1 LYSRIGHPFSHI
13 IDRENNRVI
22 EQSTNAAKPR
32 LWLRLIVVI
41 LLLVTITGALA
52 YKKTLQIQEQIAQG
66 SQLPPPISVTVA
78 QAQPDTWNRRIR
90 AVGTLVAFQ
99 GVDITTEESGIVT
112 AINFKSGDEVE
123 AGTLLIDLDNRTEMA
138 NLESARAQFEADN
151 SQYQR
156 LLKLKDQSFVTKNDI
171 DTQQSLVDISEARIN
186 VAKTA
191 LSKKRIYAP
200 FSGRL
205 GIRQVDL
212 GEYVAPGGVIV
223 TLLSLDRLYLDFT
236 LPESNF
242 KDLVRDQLINFKV
255 RSYPERTFSARVET
269 WNPQLDANT
278 RNITIRAIVDNPER
292 LLAPGM
298 FADMQVRS
306 RRQAS
311 VLTVPETSI
320 FYNIYGEAVYILEK
334 PEATENDPDPDY
346 RLAARQVEV
355 AYRAAGVAGIESGI
369 EDGDMVVTSGQL
381 KLYPNLRVAIVDDV
395 PEFQSSAQ

>member
-1 LYSRIGHPFSHI
+1 VTDQPS
-13 IDRENNRVI
+13 
-22 EQSTNAAKPR
+22 NAPKPR
-32 LWLRLIVVI
+32 LWLRLIVVV
-41 LLLVTITGALA
+41 LLLVAITGALA

-78 QAQPDTWNRRIR
+78 QARPDTWNRRVR

-112 AINFKSGDEVE
+112 AINFESGEEVE
-123 AGTLLIDLDNRTEMA
+123 AGSLLIDFDNRTELA

-156 LLKLKDQSFVTKNDI
+156 LLKLRDQSFVTKNDI
-171 DTQQSLVDISEARIN
+171 DTQASLVDIAEARIN

-242 KDLVRDQLINFKV
+242 RDLVRDQLIEFKV
-255 RSYPERTFSARVET
+255 RSYPEQTFSARVET

-278 RNITIRAIVDNPER
+278 RNITIRAIVDNRER

-306 RRQAS
+306 RREVP

-355 AYRAAGVAGIESGI
+355 AYRAEGIAGISSGI
-369 EDGDMVVTSGQL
+369 EAGDMVVTSGQL

-395 PEFQSSAQ
+395 PEYQSSAQ

>member
-1 LYSRIGHPFSHI
+1 VSDQPERSP
-13 IDRENNRVI
+13 
-22 EQSTNAAKPR
+22 KPR
-32 LWLRLIVVI
+32 LWIRIIVVI
-41 LLLVTITGALA
+41 LLLLAIAAPLA
-52 YKKTLQIQEQIAQG
+52 YIKGQQFDELAVQG

-78 QAQPDTWNRRIR
+78 EAVSNRWNRQIR

-112 AINFKSGDEVE
+112 SIDFESGEEV
-123 AGTLLIDLDNRTEMA
+123 GTGSLLVELDNRTEMA
-138 NLESARAQFEADN
+138 NLESARAQFEAEN

-171 DTQQSLVDISEARIN
+171 DTQASLVDIAEARIN

-200 FSGRL
+200 FSGKL

-212 GEYVAPGGVIV
+212 GEYVAPGGIIV
-223 TLLSLDRLYLDFT
+223 TLLSLDKLYLDFT

-242 KDLVRDQLINFKV
+242 KDLVGDQLIEFKV
-255 RSYPERTFSARVET
+255 RSYPDQTFSARVET

-278 RNITIRAIVDNPER
+278 RNISIRALVDNRKR

-306 RRQAS
+306 RRQLQ
-311 VLTVPETSI
+311 VVTVPETSI
-320 FYNIYGEAVYILEK
+320 FYNIYGEAVYILER
-334 PEATENDPDPDY
+334 PEASEKDPQPDF
-346 RLAARQVEV
+346 RLAARQVDV
-355 AYRAAGVAGIESGI
+355 AYRSQGIAGIASGI
-369 EDGDMVVTSGQL
+369 EAGDMVVTSGQL
-381 KLYPNLRVAIVDDV
+381 KLYPNLRVAVVDDA
-395 PEFQSSAQ
+395 PEYQSSAQ

>member
-1 LYSRIGHPFSHI
+1 M
-13 IDRENNRVI
+13 ENSQVSDQPER
-22 EQSTNAAKPR
+22 SPKPR
-32 LWLRLIVVI
+32 LWIRILVVI
-41 LLLVTITGALA
+41 LLLLAIAAPLA
-52 YKKTLQIQEQIAQG
+52 YIKGQQFQQLAAEG

-78 QAQPDTWNRRIR
+78 EAASNRWNRQIR

-112 AINFKSGDEVE
+112 SINFASGDEVE
-123 AGTLLIDLDNRTEMA
+123 SGSLLVELDNRTEMA

-171 DTQQSLVDISEARIN
+171 DTQASLVDIAEARIN

-200 FSGRL
+200 FSGKL

-212 GEYVAPGGVIV
+212 GEYVAPGSTIV
-223 TLLSLDRLYLDFT
+223 TLLSLDKLYLDFT

-242 KDLVRDQLINFKV
+242 KDLVGDQLIEFKV
-255 RSYPERTFSARVET
+255 RSYPDQVFSARVET

-278 RNITIRAIVDNPER
+278 RNISIRALVDNRKR

-306 RRQAS
+306 RRQLQ
-311 VLTVPETSI
+311 VLTVPETSV
-320 FYNIYGEAVYILEK
+320 FYNIYGEAVYILER
-334 PEATENDPDPDY
+334 PEASEKDPQPDF
-346 RLAARQVEV
+346 RLAARQVDV
-355 AYRAAGVAGIESGI
+355 AYRNRGIAGIASGI
-369 EDGDMVVTSGQL
+369 EVGDMVVTSGQL
-381 KLYPNLRVAIVDDV
+381 KLYPNLRVAVVDDV
-395 PEFQSSAQ
+395 PEYQSSAQ